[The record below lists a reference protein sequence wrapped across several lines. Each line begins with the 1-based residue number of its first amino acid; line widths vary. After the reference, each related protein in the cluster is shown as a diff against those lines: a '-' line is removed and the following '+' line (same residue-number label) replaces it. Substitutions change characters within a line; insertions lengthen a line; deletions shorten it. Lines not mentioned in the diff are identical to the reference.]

1 MPQGQFEVHSN
12 GRREFIDL
20 SGRIR
25 TIVSESGMQ
34 DGLLVLH
41 NPHTTAGL
49 TINEGADAD
58 VQKDILNTLARMA
71 PDAAHYRHLE
81 GNSPAHVMAT
91 ITGSSVSVIIHQGQ
105 IQLGTWQ
112 RIFFCEFDG
121 PRHRTLR
128 WLLLADR

>member
-71 PDAAHYRHLE
+71 PDAASPRYVQIILWVIAIFMMSADVPWMGAFTAFLSARARIVPFLALISGIYRLLP
-81 GNSPAHVMAT
+81 NM
-91 ITGSSVSVIIHQGQ
+91 VS
-105 IQLGTWQ
+105 T
-112 RIFFCEFDG
+112 
-121 PRHRTLR
+121 
-128 WLLLADR
+128 